1 MKIKIKILLLSF
13 FSLIILSH
21 PLLAI
26 QIISSTAATNDR
38 FSNDPTFI
46 ANNMNLSGVGI
57 DNTGKWAT
65 LVSENVFLSANHFKP
80 SNGSVITFYATNDP
94 TGSSITRT
102 VASGQRI
109 GDTDIW
115 VGVLSSSVDSN
126 YAFYDI
132 GLSPSLVQNSYM
144 VGRSVNSYTT
154 TQNIAVGRNVLDST
168 ATFTVAGATG
178 TAILATYNETGGV
191 AYESLV
197 QSGDSGAPMFTTDL
211 SNELTIVGTNWFVG
225 TVGTVDT
232 SGFTDLSSD
241 RGAIQTIIAANAVP
255 ETTSIAMLS
264 LASLMLITYRKR

>member
-132 GLSPSLVQNSYM
+132 GLTPSLVQNSYM

>member
-1 MKIKIKILLLSF
+1 
-13 FSLIILSH
+13 
-21 PLLAI
+21 
-26 QIISSTAATNDR
+26 
-38 FSNDPTFI
+38 
-46 ANNMNLSGVGI
+46 MNLSGVGI

-132 GLSPSLVQNSYM
+132 GLTPSLVQNSYM

>member
-1 MKIKIKILLLSF
+1 MKILLLCF

-38 FSNDPTFI
+38 FSNDTTFI
-46 ANNMNLSGVGI
+46 ANNLDLSGVGI
-57 DNTGKWAT
+57 DDTGRWAT

-94 TGSSITRT
+94 AGSFITRT
-102 VASGQRI
+102 VDSGQRI

-132 GLSPSLVQNSYM
+132 GLTPSLVQNSYM

-178 TAILATYNETGGV
+178 TAILATCNETGGV

-211 SNELTIVGTNWFVG
+211 SNELTIVGSNWFVA
-225 TVGTVDT
+225 TVGTVT
-232 SGFTDLSSD
+232 SNGFTDLSAD

-255 ETTSIAMLS
+255 EPTSIAMLS

>member
-1 MKIKIKILLLSF
+1 MKILLLSF

-46 ANNMNLSGVGI
+46 ANNLDLSGVGI
-57 DNTGKWAT
+57 DNTGRWAT

-94 TGSSITRT
+94 AGSFITRT
-102 VASGQRI
+102 VDSGQRI

-115 VGVLSSSVDSN
+115 VGVLSSAVDSN

-132 GLSPSLVQNSYM
+132 GLTPSIGQNSYM
-144 VGRSVNSYTT
+144 VGRSVMNNDD
-154 TQNIAVGRNVLDST
+154 TQNFAVGRNLLDGTST
-168 ATFTVAGATG
+168 SFAAANATG
-178 TAILATYNETGGV
+178 TSILATYNETGGV

-197 QSGDSGAPMFTTDL
+197 QSGDSGAPMFTADL
-211 SNELTIVGTNWFVG
+211 PNELTIVGTNWFVA
-225 TVGTVDT
+225 TVGTVT
-232 SGFTDLSSD
+232 SNGFTDLSSD

-255 ETTSIAMLS
+255 EPTSIAMLS
-264 LASLMLITYRKR
+264 LASLMLITYRKW